1 MVRNGRLT
9 LLAYLKPSPRMVV
22 GRLVFHLGTAYF
34 EVVPWSL
41 DVLGKVQSEPRAVV
55 IQMERH
61 VKPLKMTNKMGLT
74 GL

>member
-1 MVRNGRLT
+1 
-9 LLAYLKPSPRMVV
+9 MVV